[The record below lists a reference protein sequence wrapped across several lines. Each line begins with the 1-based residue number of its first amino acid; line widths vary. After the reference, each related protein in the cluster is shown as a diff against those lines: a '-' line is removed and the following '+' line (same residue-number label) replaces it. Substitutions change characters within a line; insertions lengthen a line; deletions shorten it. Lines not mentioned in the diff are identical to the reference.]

1 MSKKYLI
8 GQLACYGDCLFA
20 TTIAKQIKHDYK
32 DAHITWAIAS
42 KYKSIL
48 HLNPDVDSIWEIPIV
63 DGDYYI
69 KGWAYFEKE
78 VTRRKSNGDFDVI
91 IYSQIPPL
99 NWIHFTGTIRSSI
112 LRSYGKAITVD
123 VAPVVRLSDL
133 EVEHVKLFATQNN
146 LNQYKHVILFEC
158 NPGSNQSKMNPTI
171 AEKIARTLTEKNKD
185 LCFILTTPQ
194 KLRFTNP
201 QIIDASTLSFRENAE
216 LTKFCTLLV
225 GCSSGITWLSTSDWA
240 KKLPMLQLIDR
251 NAPVFAGIHF
261 DFEVNK
267 IETSLV
273 IELID
278 FDENSVRKN
287 IDLILHEDFS
297 KVKSQIHQE
306 YKPTAEDLFILTN
319 KLNFFEIRI
328 KDIALFVFHYIVF
341 NYKNNN
347 NLKVNPFFYCNMVL
361 RMYLKKHYN
370 EISFENSLWNS
381 CKYLIK
387 NRFLKRYT
395 KV

>member
-1 MSKKYLI
+1 MSKKFLI

-48 HLNPDVDSIWEIPIV
+48 NLNPDVDSIWEIPIE

-69 KGWAYFEKE
+69 KGWAAFEKE
-78 VTRRKSNGDFDVI
+78 VTRRKNNGDFDVI

-99 NWIHFTGTIRSSI
+99 NWIHFTGTIRGSI
-112 LRSYGKAITVD
+112 LRSYRKAISVD
-123 VAPVVRLSDL
+123 VAPVVRLSET
-133 EVEHVKLFATQNN
+133 EVEQVRLFASRNN
-146 LNQYKHVILFEC
+146 LNTFKHVILFEC

-171 AEKIARTLTEKNKD
+171 AVEIARSITNNNKD
-185 LCFILTTPQ
+185 ICFILTTPQ
-194 KLRFTNP
+194 KLNFTNP
-201 QIIDASTLSFRENAE
+201 QIIDASALSFRENAE
-216 LTKFCTLLV
+216 LTKYCTFLV

-261 DFEVNK
+261 DFAVNH
-267 IETSLV
+267 INNSSV
-273 IELID
+273 IEIID
-278 FDENSVRKN
+278 FDEDSVRKS
-287 IDLILHEDFS
+287 IELILNNDFS
-297 KVKSQIHQE
+297 KVKSQIHQD
-306 YKPTAEDLFILTN
+306 YKPTAEDLLILTN

-328 KDIALFVFHYIVF
+328 KDIALFIFHYILF
-341 NYKNNN
+341 NYKKRNY
-347 NLKVNPFFYCNMVL
+347 LKVNPFFYCNMVM

-387 NRFLKRYT
+387 KAFSQKE
-395 KV
+395 